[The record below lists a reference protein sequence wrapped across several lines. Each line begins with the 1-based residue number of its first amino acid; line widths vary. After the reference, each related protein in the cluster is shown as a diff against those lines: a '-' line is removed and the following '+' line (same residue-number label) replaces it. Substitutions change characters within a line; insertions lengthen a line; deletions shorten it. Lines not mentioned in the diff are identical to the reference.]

1 MNKSKSNHAGPH
13 RRRSSLRRRRSR
25 KVVKRNCRPGC
36 GGHRTKRTGTP
47 CSSGI
52 SIRRKSNRRRSSRRR
67 SLRGGFVRQH
77 SVQQFMTGA
86 RK

>member
-13 RRRSSLRRRRSR
+13 RRRSSLRRRSR
-25 KVVKRNCRPGC
+25 KVVKRGC
-36 GGHRTKRTGTP
+36 GKGGHRTKRTVTP
-47 CSSGI
+47 CSTGTP
-52 SIRRKSNRRRSSRRR
+52 RRRTNRRRSSRRR

>member
-1 MNKSKSNHAGPH
+1 MARSVRRSTRRNSRSKVV
-13 RRRSSLRRRRSR
+13 RRTRVVRRSSR
-25 KVVKRNCRPGC
+25 KVTKKC
-36 GGHRTKRTGTP
+36 GTKKSSRTKNCG
-47 CSSGI
+47 SKKA
-52 SIRRKSNRRRSSRRR
+52 RRPRRRR

>member
-1 MNKSKSNHAGPH
+1 MNKSHNHPGLR

-25 KVVKRNCRPGC
+25 KVVKPACGHCRN
-36 GGHRTKRTGTP
+36 HKTKRTGSCSRTP
-47 CSSGI
+47 A
-52 SIRRKSNRRRSSRRR
+52 RRRRSNRRRSSRRR

-77 SVQQFMTGA
+77 SVQQFMTGE